1 MKKLNLGCGKIPR
14 DGYEGLDIQDF
25 GQEYVM
31 DIFNFFE
38 EYFGRI
44 GMYDEVMANHF
55 LEHFNQEDLKIIF
68 KGIHR
73 LLVKGGTFKIVV
85 PHQKKESAYALTHK
99 TFWNEEVFRI
109 FENKI
114 FSEEFEC
121 EGHWKIKSLV
131 TNSRLDIHCTL
142 IKI

>member
-44 GMYDEVMANHF
+44 GM
-55 LEHFNQEDLKIIF
+55 
-68 KGIHR
+68 
-73 LLVKGGTFKIVV
+73 
-85 PHQKKESAYALTHK
+85 
-99 TFWNEEVFRI
+99 
-109 FENKI
+109 
-114 FSEEFEC
+114 
-121 EGHWKIKSLV
+121 
-131 TNSRLDIHCTL
+131 
-142 IKI
+142 